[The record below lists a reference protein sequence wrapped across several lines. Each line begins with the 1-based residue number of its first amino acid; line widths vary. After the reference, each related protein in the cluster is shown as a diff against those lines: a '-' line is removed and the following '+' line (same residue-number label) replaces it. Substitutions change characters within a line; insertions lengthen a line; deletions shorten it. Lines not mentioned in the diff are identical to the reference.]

1 MTQTTEIVIGAKNP
15 QELVRDFHLMYKV
28 PILTEPNLHIEDID
42 MRVGLLDEEFNNE
55 FIRKGLEK
63 NDPFE
68 LADGIADLIWVTYS
82 LAFATGVPA
91 RVIDLPRIVDLPQ
104 ITPTTKAEAITVIS
118 RVKRTIEALQNIAE
132 SHKEEVGYFQ
142 KAIDQIL
149 TDAVEL
155 AVIFRVD
162 LKYVLHEVALSNASK
177 LAEDGSVIYFQEGP
191 KKGKVAKGPNFFNP
205 KLATAFS
212 NAVNPEMP

>member
-15 QELVRDFHLMYKV
+15 QELVRDFHVMYKV
-28 PILTEPNLHIEDID
+28 PILTEPNLRIEDIA
-42 MRVGLLDEEFNNE
+42 MRVGLLDEEFNKE
-55 FIRKGLEK
+55 FIRKGVEK

-68 LADGIADLIWVTYS
+68 LADGIADMIWVTYS
-82 LAFATGVPA
+82 LAFSTGVPA
-91 RVIDLPRIVDLPQ
+91 RVIDLVRIVDLPQ
-104 ITPTTKAEAITVIS
+104 INAVTKAQAIPAIGRIQRS
-118 RVKRTIEALQNIAE
+118 IDALQKIAE
-132 SHKEEVGYFQ
+132 SHPDEVGYFQ

-149 TDAVEL
+149 TDCLEL
-155 AVIFRVD
+155 ASIFRVD

-177 LAEDGSVIYFQEGP
+177 LADDGSVIYFTEGP

-212 NAVNPEMP
+212 NAVNHEMP

>member
-1 MTQTTEIVIGAKNP
+1 MTQTTELVIGDKNP

-28 PILTEPNLHIEDID
+28 PILTEPNLRIEDIV
-42 MRVGLLDEEFNNE
+42 MRVGLLHEEFHTE

-68 LADGIADLIWVTYS
+68 LADGIVDLIWVTYS
-82 LAFATGVPA
+82 LAFATGIPA
-91 RVIDLPRIVDLPQ
+91 RVVELTRIVDLPQ
-104 ITPTTKAEAITVIS
+104 INASTKAQAITPIS
-118 RVKRTIEALQNIAE
+118 RITRSIEALEKIAA
-132 SHKEEVGYFQ
+132 SYPDEVGYFQ

-149 TDAVEL
+149 TDALEL
-155 AVIFRVD
+155 ALIFRVD
-162 LKYVLHEVALSNASK
+162 LKYVFHEVRLSNASK
-177 LAEDGSVIYFQEGP
+177 LDVDGSVLYFEDGP
-191 KKGKVAKGPNFFNP
+191 QKGKVRKGPLYFKP